1 MDRALLVGINSY
13 PGAPLAGCLND
24 VTDMAT
30 FLIGQRGFPAESI
43 RLLTDSRATTAAIL
57 ERLRWLLE
65 GLAPG
70 DRVLF
75 HYSGHGTQVALRDDS
90 GAVDRMDDAIC
101 PVDFDWSEQH
111 MIAGVQFKQI
121 FAAVPKGVEFV
132 WISDSC
138 HSGALDRV
146 VPGSEAP
153 SVARQRFLAPPADLA
168 WRAICALE
176 KKISPADFV
185 RATDGLNLALVS
197 ACKSDQTAADAK
209 FDGRANG
216 ALTYYLLQALNKSD
230 SRKRPLTSV
239 VSEVRSALKK
249 ARYQQEPQMAG
260 SRETMGKAFLAK

>member
-57 ERLRWLLE
+57 ERLQWLLD

-75 HYSGHGTQVALRDDS
+75 HYSGHGTQIALRDES
-90 GAVDRMDDAIC
+90 GTVDRMDDAIC

-111 MIAGVQFKQI
+111 MISGVQFKRI
-121 FAAVPKGVEFV
+121 FSSVPKGVEFV

-146 VPGSEAP
+146 APGSGAP

-168 WRAICALE
+168 WRADLRIGKEDLASGLRPGYRWTE
-176 KKISPADFV
+176 P
-185 RATDGLNLALVS
+185 RARVGLQVGPDGSGREIRRPGEWS
-197 ACKSDQTAADAK
+197 AH
-209 FDGRANG
+209 
-216 ALTYYLLQALNKSD
+216 LL
-230 SRKRPLTSV
+230 PV
-239 VSEVRSALKK
+239 
-249 ARYQQEPQMAG
+249 AG
-260 SRETMGKAFLAK
+260 SEPIRVAEEAVDLRRVRTCGPR